1 MWHVNTELNTPSPRI
16 DDENGRGVAHVIQRD
31 PHPSIGQG
39 VTIEEAM
46 RRAQLMAAAPDLLE
60 ALNGMLQVYGSKYD
74 NDMLPKHSVEL
85 DLIDMARAAIAKAV
99 GGSHERPH
107 P

>member
-1 MWHVNTELNTPSPRI
+1 MWHVNTELNTPNPRI

-46 RRAQLMAAAPDLLE
+46 RRAQLMAAAPELLE
-60 ALNGMLQVYGSKYD
+60 SC
-74 NDMLPKHSVEL
+74 VEL
-85 DLIDMARAAIAKAV
+85 MGLAEREGWIHVAIIKARAAIARAT
-99 GGSHERPH
+99 GDRA
-107 P
+107 

>member
-1 MWHVNTELNTPSPRI
+1 MWHVNTELNTPNPRI

-60 ALNGMLQVYGSKYD
+60 ACIAAAEYD
-74 NDMLPKHSVEL
+74 ALL
-85 DLIDMARAAIAKAV
+85 DDFTLAALRQAIARAT
-99 GGSHERPH
+99 GSGDERPH